1 MKKTYLATIA
11 VMAIALLC
19 MGCKT
24 TEKENPKSNE
34 ENVVASEEVSKS
46 DAKDEK
52 EQLSLDFTED
62 GLHVGNH
69 IIPLP
74 VDGEELIAL
83 WGEPRVVVHED
94 PEYPDAPKRT
104 NYVWDEK
111 GIFCYLYKQGEVYS
125 DVNCI
130 GVVVNKDND
139 YVHYPQQMFE
149 GTMTIEGKP
158 WYKALPA
165 GEDLELFRVYTV
177 GEYSLW
183 SEYTDIFEPEKT
195 GTAADYIGIEMS
207 IASE

>member
-52 EQLSLDFTED
+52 KQLSVDFAED
-62 GLHVGNH
+62 GMHVDDRV
-69 IIPLP
+69 IQLP

-83 WGEPRVVVHED
+83 WGEPRVVVYED
-94 PEYPDAPKRT
+94 TEDSDAPKRS

-111 GIFCYLYKQGEVYS
+111 GIYCYLFDDDYVH
-125 DVNCI
+125 CI
-130 GVVVNKDND
+130 GVMVNKVDD
-139 YVHYPQQMFE
+139 YAHYPKKTFE
-149 GTMTIEGKP
+149 GTMTIEGES
-158 WYKALPA
+158 WYEVMPT
-165 GEDLELFRVYTV
+165 GEDLEFFRAYTV
-177 GEYSLW
+177 GDYSLW

>member
-52 EQLSLDFTED
+52 KQLSVDFAED
-62 GLHVGNH
+62 GMHVDDRV
-69 IIPLP
+69 IQLP

-83 WGEPRVVVHED
+83 WGEPRVVVYED
-94 PEYPDAPKRT
+94 TEDSDAPKRS

-111 GIFCYLYKQGEVYS
+111 GIYCYLFDDDYVH
-125 DVNCI
+125 CI
-130 GVVVNKDND
+130 GVMVNKVDD
-139 YVHYPQQMFE
+139 YAHYPKKTFE
-149 GTMTIEGKP
+149 GTMTIEGEP
-158 WYKALPA
+158 WYEVMPT
-165 GEDLELFRVYTV
+165 GEDLEFFRAYNV
-177 GEYSLW
+177 GDYSLW
-183 SEYTDIFEPEKT
+183 SEYTDIFDPEKT
-195 GTAADYIGIEMS
+195 GTAADYDGIEMS